1 MKSGLITL
9 IAILIIFLAS
19 PSISFSL
26 QDSTNVEVHRVELK
40 DGSVVIGT
48 ILSEN
53 SVSIKFRTM
62 SNVEMVIQKEQIIKI
77 EVISGKIV
85 KGEIWGRDPNHTRL
99 LFAPTARALKAGQG
113 YFSDYDVSFLFVAVG
128 ITDFFTL
135 AGGMT
140 LFRWADEQL
149 YYIAP
154 KITPIHVKN
163 FDLAA
168 GVLYGKIPVLI
179 VKIPDKEEG
188 AGIVYG
194 VGTYGT
200 EEAALTFGIGFGFAG
215 GEFAGKPIFAL
226 GGEYR
231 ISKSIKLITE
241 NWLIPDSEVQLLSVG
256 IRFFGRSLAA
266 DFGLIYPAGREAE
279 GFPFLPWVGF
289 AYNFGSKK

>member
-1 MKSGLITL
+1 MKSGLIIIITV
-9 IAILIIFLAS
+9 LIIFSAS
-19 PSISFSL
+19 PSISLSQ
-26 QDSTNVEVHRVELK
+26 QDSTNVKIHRVELK

-53 SVSIKFRTM
+53 SDSIKFRTM
-62 SNVEMVIQKEQIIKI
+62 SNIEMVIQKDQIIKI

-113 YFSDYDVSFLFVAVG
+113 YFSDYEVFFPFVAVG
-128 ITDFFTL
+128 LTDFFTL

-140 LFRWADEQL
+140 LVPGADEQL
-149 YYIAP
+149 FYIAP
-154 KITPIHVKN
+154 KITPIHANN
-163 FDLAA
+163 FDLAT
-168 GVLYGKIPVLI
+168 GVLY
-179 VKIPDKEEG
+179 VKVPDEEEG
-188 AGIVYG
+188 AGIIYG

-200 EEAALTFGIGFGFAG
+200 EEAALTFGIGYGFSG
-215 GEFAGKPIFAL
+215 GEFADKPIFAL

-241 NWLIPDSEVQLLSVG
+241 NWIIPDSEVQLLSVG

-266 DFGLIYPAGREAE
+266 DFGLIYPAGGDTE